1 MADVTL
7 DLIKE
12 LRDRTGIGMM
22 DCKKVLIEN
31 NGDVEKSIEVLRK
44 KGALAAE
51 KRAGNKTSQGIVHAY
66 IHPGAQVGVLL
77 EVNCETDFVARNDL
91 MKQFAID
98 LCMHIAAFKPMCV
111 GSADINQDFLAKEK
125 AIHHEKLML
134 EKKPAQIIEQ
144 ILEGKMKKLY
154 SEVCLLHQPFIKDDS
169 KTVEDYLKEITVKL
183 GENIKIN
190 HFSRFEIG
198 N

>member
-1 MADVTL
+1 MADITL

-12 LRDRTGIGMM
+12 LRDRTGIGLM

-31 NGDVEKSIEVLRK
+31 NGDIEKSIEVLRK
-44 KGALAAE
+44 KGSLTAE
-51 KRAGNKTSQGIVHAY
+51 KRASNSTNQGIIQAY
-66 IHPGAQVGVLL
+66 IHPGSQIGVIL

-91 MKQFAID
+91 MKQFANDI
-98 LCMHIAAFKPMCV
+98 CMHIAAFKPMCV
-111 GSADINQDFLAKEK
+111 GSAQLDQAYLEKER
-125 AIHHEKLML
+125 AIHNEKLSQ
-134 EKKPAQIIEQ
+134 EKKPQNIIEQ

-154 SEVCLLHQPFIKDDS
+154 SEVCLLNQPFIKDDT
-169 KTVEDYLKEITVKL
+169 KTVEDHLKEITVKL

-190 HFSRFEIG
+190 RFSRFEIG